1 MDSRKRGHKS
11 SRNMQTGYISRSHLF
26 HVSLAFISLEHQ
38 LESACKC
45 YTCQAKRLA
54 LPAGPLFMDETSPR
68 ARRNASR
75 SPECSL
81 SSATRNT
88 IDRSLARPLS
98 GVRPTIFQLVEP
110 ARFHW
115 ISEPASPRRG
125 TTITGNFARFTS
137 FRKNLAFFGMEFL
150 LANSFGRRKKIH
162 KF

>member
-88 IDRSLARPLS
+88 IVLLPGHSLVSDRPYFSSSSQRDSIEFQNPRVLA
-98 GVRPTIFQLVEP
+98 VE
-110 ARFHW
+110 RLL
-115 ISEPASPRRG
+115 RG
-125 TTITGNFARFTS
+125 TLRDLRVLERI
-137 FRKNLAFFGMEFL
+137 
-150 LANSFGRRKKIH
+150 
-162 KF
+162 